1 MHPDILP
8 VYLAPQEPARGLADR
23 FTGRSPLFVCTVAY
37 TGTVRIPGIS
47 AAGAT
52 PELRELTAAAD
63 AEILLH
69 GEPKCMAGLP
79 ANPLG
84 PPGPILITKAAL
96 ALAGIPAMVIDAGS
110 DTPPLGPI
118 HTVGHRP
125 GTSIV
130 TGRAVPNARE
140 LFESGLALGAEL
152 AGEADYLILGESVP
166 GGTTTALAVLLAL
179 GVSAERRV
187 SSSLAENAH
196 ALKLATVQAAFEAA
210 GIVKGA
216 LRHDP
221 LEAIA
226 RVGDPMQAVQA
237 GLAIAAAERIPV
249 MLAGGSQMAAVC
261 AVIRALAG
269 RGYRVP
275 PGRIWAATTRW
286 VAHDRTAD
294 VAGLFAEI
302 GTFTAV
308 AANLNFS
315 TSAFAPLRRY
325 EEGLVK
331 EGVGA
336 GGAAVACLLRT
347 RCTAATLAAA
357 IDSLYGDLLTR
368 GLVSSC

>member
-8 VYLAPQEPARGLADR
+8 LYLAPDDPGLAGNL
-23 FTGRSPLFVCTVAY
+23 TGRSPLFACTVAY
-37 TGTVRIPGIS
+37 TGTVRIPGLS

-84 PPGPILITKAAL
+84 PPGPILITQAAL
-96 ALAGIPAMVIDAGS
+96 TLAGIPVTVIDAGS
-110 DTPPLGPI
+110 FTPPLGPVR
-118 HTVGHRP
+118 TVGHRP
-125 GTSIV
+125 GSSIV
-130 TGRAVPNARE
+130 TGQAVLNARE
-140 LFESGLALGAEL
+140 LFQKGLELGTQL
-152 AGEADYLILGESVP
+152 AGETDYLILGESVP

-187 SSSLAENAH
+187 SSSLAENSH
-196 ALKLATVQAAFEAA
+196 ALKLTTVREAFETA

-216 LRHDP
+216 LRDDP

-237 GLAIAAAERIPV
+237 GLAIAAAARIPV

-261 AVIRALAG
+261 AVIRSLSQRGYAVPAG
-269 RGYRVP
+269 R
-275 PGRIWAATTRW
+275 IFAATTRW
-286 VAHDRTAD
+286 VAHDPTAD

-302 GTFTAV
+302 GIFTAV
-308 AANLNFS
+308 AANLDFS
-315 TSAFAPLRRY
+315 TSAFEPLRRY

-347 RCTAATLAAA
+347 RCTAAALTAA
-357 IDSLYGDLLTR
+357 IDRLYGDLLTR
-368 GLVSSC
+368 GLVSLC